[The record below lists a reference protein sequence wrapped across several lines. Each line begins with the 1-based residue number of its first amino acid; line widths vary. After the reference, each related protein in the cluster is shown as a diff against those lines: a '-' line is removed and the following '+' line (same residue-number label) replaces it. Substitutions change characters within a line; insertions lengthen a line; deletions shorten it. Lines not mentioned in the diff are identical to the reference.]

1 MVVKRNRR
9 VKYPAWTRKRRHNF
23 LARTGPDRDAPRADE
38 TIVVPR
44 KKTQPELAWSV
55 DGPDYTQQWLPGG
68 LPPMESSGKTPVGG
82 LHRHSSRS
90 CRTREFTTANGEAFA
105 DSNRTTGSCS
115 FANTDGGTYLHAQS
129 RWLTR
134 FSQVIALLLL

>member
-9 VKYPAWTRKRRHNF
+9 VKFPHGRRSDDTTSS
-23 LARTGPDRDAPRADE
+23 REPDLTETAPRADE

-44 KKTQPELAWSV
+44 KETQPELAWSV
-55 DGPDYTQQWLPGG
+55 DGPDTP
-68 LPPMESSGKTPVGG
+68 SSGYRAVHRRGNLAVDPVGG

-90 CRTREFTTANGEAFA
+90 CRTREFTTANGGTFA
-105 DSNRTTGSCS
+105 ESNRTTGSCS

-134 FSQVIALLLL
+134 FSQVISLLLL